1 MLKEI
6 QKKFSRGKYQIT
18 RHALKRCDSRGIE
31 LNEIKEVIANGEAI
45 EVYPNDFPYPSC
57 LILGYVRGGEPLY
70 VLCALGDIVHIITVH
85 WLDPAKW
92 LDPKTR
98 REKYHE

>member
-6 QKKFSRGKYQIT
+6 QEKVLKGDFKIT
-18 RHALKRCDSRGIE
+18 RHAQRRCDTREISLE
-31 LNEIKEVIANGEAI
+31 EIKHCISTGEI
-45 EVYPNDFPYPSC
+45 TEHYPNDKPYPSC
-57 LILGYVRGGEPLY
+57 LILGYVKHHRPLY

-85 WLDPAKW
+85 WLDPSKW

-98 REKYHE
+98 RERTS